1 MEEPLSIPLKEQDQF
16 KELLRLLDEKGL
28 REEKGQVVYLAD
40 YIDNMDQ
47 RFDKVLKEL
56 RTVRHQ
62 VKKLEQRGFKQAV
75 LRTVGKIESKV
86 QAAKLELLEFK
97 DQFIAGV
104 NRAITGFKHRGI
116 LSVYKTIDFLG
127 IKNGLLGVKRHLH
140 QSLETADRGI
150 TSLGNIGDEM
160 YGVRTHLGNI
170 KRELAGKE
178 PLTVGSREMEKGAV
192 FQVQKMLYGTMGILD
207 SMEKRT
213 DQTIRKLDSFGE
225 RAQEIQRPSM
235 DGAVQGSC
243 GASRSGRIQ
252 ENRESLRS
260 GRIQESRESF
270 RNGRVQD
277 NRESFRS
284 RRNQEMHRPS
294 VRGSLK
300 SIQAEKNRETGQKI
314 HRRAKMAAR

>member
-1 MEEPLSIPLKEQDQF
+1 MEETLSTPLKEQDNF

-28 REEKGQVVYLAD
+28 HEEKGQVMHLAD
-40 YIDNMDQ
+40 YIDNMDRQ
-47 RFDKVLKEL
+47 FGKVLKEL
-56 RTVRHQ
+56 QTVKHH

-86 QAAKLELLEFK
+86 HAAKMELLEFK

-116 LSVYKTIDFLG
+116 LSVYKTIDFFG

-150 TSLGNIGDEM
+150 ASLGNIGDEM
-160 YGVRTHLGNI
+160 YGVRIHLGNI

-178 PLTVGSREMEKGAV
+178 PLTASSRDMEKGAV

-213 DQTIRKLDSFGE
+213 DQTIQRLDFLE
-225 RAQEIQRPSM
+225 EKAQKIRRPSM
-235 DGAVQGSC
+235 EGAVQEICRPSR
-243 GASRSGRIQ
+243 SERMQENRESFRSGRIQ
-252 ENRESLRS
+252 EN
-260 GRIQESRESF
+260 QTSF
-270 RNGRVQD
+270 Q
-277 NRESFRS
+277 SM
-284 RRNQEMHRPS
+284 RNQGMRKPS
-294 VRGSLK
+294 VKGSLE
-300 SIQAEKNRETGQKI
+300 SIRAEKNSETVQNV
-314 HRRAKMAAR
+314 HRRPKLAVR